1 MQPLYT
7 KQSLERLIK
16 PIPETIRS
24 LQVLARVNRLYNK
37 PHANLTRLANKLS
50 EVLQDYQSIMEDL
63 ENGNQENR

>member
-63 ENGNQENR
+63 ENGN

>member
-1 MQPLYT
+1 MQPPYT
-7 KQSLERLIK
+7 KQSLERLIQ
-16 PIPETIRS
+16 PIPETINS

-63 ENGNQENR
+63 ENGD

>member
-7 KQSLERLIK
+7 KQSLERLIQ
-16 PIPETIRS
+16 PIPETINS

-37 PHANLTRLANKLS
+37 PHASLTRLANKLS

-63 ENGNQENR
+63 EDGN